1 VLSCVDDL
9 GRPVAETA
17 RALEPSGRFC
27 LSIPHPLHTAAGKYV
42 DEHRHSE
49 TVHGVEFVNV
59 HRPLETYARAL
70 ASAGFAIEDLR
81 EPRPAF
87 LQLRAMHVRS

>member
-1 VLSCVDDL
+1 
-9 GRPVAETA
+9 
-17 RALEPSGRFC
+17 
-27 LSIPHPLHTAAGKYV
+27 
-42 DEHRHSE
+42 
-49 TVHGVEFVNV
+49 VHGVEFVNV